1 MVIITSDDVNNIT
14 GYNAA
19 PLWMHINGS
28 ETYQVGTHFS
38 QDGNTV
44 TATITSSSAPDFYTS
59 DFYFY
64 YPAEVHFILPI
75 GDIDF
80 TAACSAGDA
89 TPPTMTSATKASQTH
104 NTVVIDV
111 EADDNVG
118 VTKYVIK
125 NHSDDSEVGEYTPAA
140 GQITVEGLTPE
151 TAYNW
156 DVYAKDA
163 AGNVSA
169 AGINVSFTTDA
180 APGNIYCNYEIGHE
194 GNPSADINSFILLS
208 VGSDG
213 NGHTIVNV
221 KQDDAKN
228 SAMFDYINIV
238 GKKDV
243 GADVATGGSD
253 EMAIIFPTPTPDGE
267 GNIALDIQ
275 WSTINWG
282 GRWQCHIELPADATC
297 VSADPFPSDNT
308 YCSYT
313 DNQLRAGNAN
323 VALTWGT
330 DASGNVV
337 VDITDGEGA
346 TNTAFRNGG
355 FENEGSF
362 AATWFVYSGTNHTTI
377 EPATTYFN
385 NGGTLSNE
393 NKRFTLTKK
402 ADLPANAVI
411 AFLGHAFS
419 WRTDQATGAYHEKK
433 YFGYQYGYNCPHLD
447 APTNVA
453 VDGSK
458 VITFDA
464 VANAETYTAK
474 VYLDG
479 ILKHS
484 QVVTSGDVL
493 NFTPYT
499 TGTYQVQVVADAAGY
514 PTSDPSTAY
523 DWALTAPAIVLG
535 NSEYCEYAIG
545 SGTSAA
551 AMTWETTD
559 AGAIVISL
567 AETLGGAADATH
579 FRGTGMNIGNFQV
592 GEARTSASAYFNH
605 ACGGSNQV
613 TLTLKNAS
621 IKPGLGEKIYYTDK
635 VVEWATSG
643 NNNAYSN
650 LTFEYTYGTVC
661 SGQKHV
667 TVAVNNNEWGTAT
680 VNGGASADVD
690 AGTTV
695 TCVAT
700 PAVGYEFVNWTKNGV
715 EVATTA
721 TYTPTIDAATDLVAN
736 FDNERVTYCHT
747 AVQTTG
753 NKKVYLTVGKG
764 TTSGTYQIKI
774 EGSEELTITGINLA
788 NTAMNNIKY
797 DTYDGN
803 DVPLTVAN
811 GGWTF
816 NAAGY
821 GSITSAEIQPR
832 TGYTWRDMWMWRPD
846 LFIGTSAGE
855 QNINSILDN
864 EHYFNWNND
873 CSDATAPVF
882 VKAEGAVI
890 DANSVRLTIRAT
902 DNWEGMLTYTI
913 AYAGAEPIISN
924 HASGE
929 EFTQDITG
937 LTTGT
942 EYDFTV
948 TVSDGA
954 QNTNTH
960 IVLTPEADSEKPVM
974 GAASLASKT
983 WNKAVINVAA
993 TDNIGVTAYYIVE
1006 LDAEYVASDGKITV
1020 ESLTAATA
1028 YTLTIKAK
1036 DAAGNLSDNSAEVNF
1051 TTDAHLLAPA
1061 TAAPVP
1067 TWPADQVKSLYSD
1080 TYSFAPTTLNSYNEC
1095 WWDCP
1100 NMAEGDVDGN
1110 HYLNYDLYRN
1120 GMIGVQ
1126 FTDLSVAT
1134 MEKIHIDIW
1143 ASVAGSVT
1151 FRPITAGGPNNP
1163 QTLNLL
1169 AQQWNSFD
1177 LEMSAFPGHDWSA
1190 LYQYAIE
1197 AYGAG
1202 GLVGEHIC
1210 VDNVYLYRETPLAD
1224 DEDPTNVTGSVS
1236 KANFYSV
1243 QLSVSAEDNSGAVNF
1258 SVMNGAV
1265 EVATGAAASGT
1276 ATIIAVNG
1284 LTPNTAYNFNV
1295 VASDDAG
1302 NEAAPVVVAVNTLAL
1317 PAPAPTPTAPA
1328 TAVKAL
1334 YSNAYTPVVTVAN
1347 YCEWWWQSP
1356 TVHTDRV
1363 LGTDD
1368 NVLFYDNN
1376 HQAGAS
1382 FGWSWSA
1389 DNKINFSGYQ
1399 KFHMHI
1405 YPATSG
1411 TIEVYPVIAPEGEFH
1426 KVSQTLTA
1434 GQWNEIVLDYTEKT
1448 FAPLNQVGFV
1458 NFYGLGEFF
1467 VDNVYFFKDP
1477 EYVRDDSWMA
1487 PGELG
1492 TVCYP
1497 EGLRVA
1503 GATMYQMAGTDAN
1516 GKFVFDEVEVLAPG
1530 VPYLFE
1536 AQSNELRFY
1545 ATAATPVAEAGTSN
1559 GMVGTFTEITIP
1571 QNSPNI
1577 YYFTGT
1583 KFYAVT
1589 ARSTDLTVPANRAYV
1604 DLTEPH
1610 PAVAPKP
1617 GIRRITFDVQGTN
1630 TITGCEQID
1639 ATDAPAKILID
1650 GRMYILRGEKLYDAT
1665 GRLVK

>member
-1 MVIITSDDVNNIT
+1 MKKFSLLISLLFVSVMSWAGSTPYCGETITAVDGTHTATFTCKQTDASTYMVIITSDDVNNIT

-667 TVAVNNNEWGTAT
+667 TVSVNNNEWGSAT

-700 PAVGYEFVNWTKNGV
+700 PATGYEFVNWTKNGV

-736 FDNERVTYCHT
+736 FDYERTTYCFT
-747 AVQTTG
+747 PVLTNQG
-753 NKKVYLTVGKG
+753 KKVYLTVGRG
-764 TTSGTYQIKI
+764 TTEGTYQIKI
-774 EGSEELTITGINLA
+774 YGSAELPITGIYNA
-788 NTAMNNIKY
+788 NTAMNFIKFNEL
-797 DTYDGN
+797 DGN
-803 DVPLTVAN
+803 DIYLTVAN
-811 GGWTF
+811 GGWSYSATG
-816 NAAGY
+816 NGVI
-821 GSITSAEIQPR
+821 SSAEIRPR
-832 TGYTWRDMWMWRPD
+832 TGYTWRDIWNWG
-846 LFIGTSAGE
+846 GTLEFNEGVLH
-855 QNINSILDN
+855 NINSTLQQRY
-864 EHYFNWNND
+864 YFNWNSD
-873 CSDATAPVF
+873 CVDA
-882 VKAEGAVI
+882 
-890 DANSVRLTIRAT
+890 
-902 DNWEGMLTYTI
+902 
-913 AYAGAEPIISN
+913 
-924 HASGE
+924 
-929 EFTQDITG
+929 
-937 LTTGT
+937 
-942 EYDFTV
+942 
-948 TVSDGA
+948 
-954 QNTNTH
+954 
-960 IVLTPEADSEKPVM
+960 EKPVM
-974 GAASLASKT
+974 TSASLASNT
-983 WNKAVINVAA
+983 ASTAVLNVAA
-993 TDNIGVTAYYIVE
+993 TDDHVVDAYHVVDGTNGIDETFPAAAQITLTGLTGGTIYNFEVTAI
-1006 LDAEYVASDGKITV
+1006 
-1020 ESLTAATA
+1020 
-1028 YTLTIKAK
+1028 
-1036 DAAGNLSDNSAEVNF
+1036 DAAGKESDTPAEVEV
-1051 TTDAHLLAPA
+1051 TMAAA
-1061 TAAPVP
+1061 TSPVP
-1067 TWPADQVKSLYSD
+1067 TEAAPIPAWPADQVMSIYSNAYD
-1080 TYSFAPTTLNSYNEC
+1080 FAPASLNSYNEG
-1095 WWDCP
+1095 WYLP
-1100 NMAEGDVDGN
+1100 PTMAEENIGGDN
-1110 HYLNYDLYRN
+1110 YLRYHTNMS
-1120 GMIGVQ
+1120 GMVGWQ
-1126 FTDLSVAT
+1126 FGQISVAL
-1134 MEKIHIDIW
+1134 MEYIHVDIW
-1143 ASVAGSVT
+1143 PSEDGTITMGPTSADDPNRVASV
-1151 FRPITAGGPNNP
+1151 
-1163 QTLNLL
+1163 TLNVV
-1169 AQQWNSFD
+1169 AGQWNSFNISIAE
-1177 LEMSAFPGHDWSA
+1177 LQA
-1190 LYQYAIE
+1190 
-1197 AYGAG
+1197 
-1202 GLVGEHIC
+1202 
-1210 VDNVYLYRETPLAD
+1210 
-1224 DEDPTNVTGSVS
+1224 
-1236 KANFYSV
+1236 AN
-1243 QLSVSAEDNSGAVNF
+1243 
-1258 SVMNGAV
+1258 
-1265 EVATGAAASGT
+1265 
-1276 ATIIAVNG
+1276 
-1284 LTPNTAYNFNV
+1284 
-1295 VASDDAG
+1295 
-1302 NEAAPVVVAVNTLAL
+1302 
-1317 PAPAPTPTAPA
+1317 
-1328 TAVKAL
+1328 
-1334 YSNAYTPVVTVAN
+1334 
-1347 YCEWWWQSP
+1347 
-1356 TVHTDRV
+1356 
-1363 LGTDD
+1363 
-1368 NVLFYDNN
+1368 
-1376 HQAGAS
+1376 AS
-1382 FGWSWSA
+1382 FDVTKVFQNQFTGYSA
-1389 DNKINFSGYQ
+1389 QTTFS
-1399 KFHMHI
+1399 
-1405 YPATSG
+1405 
-1411 TIEVYPVIAPEGEFH
+1411 
-1426 KVSQTLTA
+1426 
-1434 GQWNEIVLDYTEKT
+1434 
-1448 FAPLNQVGFV
+1448 
-1458 NFYGLGEFF
+1458 
-1467 VDNVYFFKDP
+1467 VDNVYFYRTTPPPADLAAPTDVTVNSAVASFTSVTIKAQANDDSGVVHFKVLNGTDVLVADVEVVSGAEATLNVTGLAHSTAYTFSLIAFDAAGHEAAP
-1477 EYVRDDSWMA
+1477 VAVPVATLAVPAAAPQPTHDELAVLSVYGNAYTPAVAASFNKSNWGSAPVAYEGDYLLYNMSSNVIVWGNNDGNAGYGNIDGLSGKTHGTTPGLDVSGMKYIHFDVWCDKADQLNTVNINDVAVTIPTTRTVAGDWVSFDVDITGVALADRQNVRWLKFHPFSTTECNAAIDNVYFWKEPDMVRDDSWMA

-1630 TITGCEQID
+1630 TITGVD
-1639 ATDAPAKILID
+1639 NVNASDAPVKMMMD
-1650 GRMYILRGEKLYDAT
+1650 GQLFILRGEKLYDAT